1 MSWSRYFDLFYFL
14 YAVFKVHAR
23 CDGCGHIKNRKV
35 LEACF
40 HKLFCFFDVS
50 AFMPR
55 SRELVLEIGTQP
67 FITFDWCFIS
77 HQKPELS
84 FKPLITGKT
93 SVIINSTALLYG
105 LAVISCCSSLPVSM
119 INFSRQRICLFLFC
133 SWQPPALPHRLQ
145 CSTIGRL
152 SLNHRVRDGYGCGP

>member
-1 MSWSRYFDLFYFL
+1 MSWSRYFDLLFLICGFQGTLQNKYFMRWKL
-14 YAVFKVHAR
+14 ASINFK
-23 CDGCGHIKNRKV
+23 I
-35 LEACF
+35 
-40 HKLFCFFDVS
+40 FCFS
-50 AFMPR
+50 
-55 SRELVLEIGTQP
+55 
-67 FITFDWCFIS
+67 DWCFIS

-152 SLNHRVRDGYGCGP
+152 RLNHRVRDGYGCGPKAHRHQEFLRSFWQ